1 MLARLVCSV
10 FLVWLSAIAEQVTAV
25 RDVLCLS
32 HKPKSNRSE
41 SESVVRVATEPLLLY
56 PAYFRSL
63 SPPVCHCVLCVI
75 RRDLTQSITLGGR
88 QVHLYLVAHH
98 SRLLREFPLLGKRVT
113 LPAVGVERSTPD
125 QRTEPLDSY
134 AIKSDVSS
142 VWKIFPKNLPLFQ

>member
-32 HKPKSNRSE
+32 HKPKSNR

-98 SRLLREFPLLGKRVT
+98 SRLLREFQLLGKRVT
-113 LPAVGVERSTPD
+113 LPAIGVERSSPD
-125 QRTEPLDSY
+125 QRTEPLESY
-134 AIKSDVSS
+134 VVKSDVNSI
-142 VWKIFPKNLPLFQ
+142 WKIFPKNLPLLQ

>member
-10 FLVWLSAIAEQVTAV
+10 FLVWLSAFAEQVTAV

-32 HKPKSNRSE
+32 HKPKSNR

-88 QVHLYLVAHH
+88 QVQLYLVAHH

-113 LPAVGVERSTPD
+113 LPAIGVERSTPD

-134 AIKSDVSS
+134 AIKSDVNS

>member
-10 FLVWLSAIAEQVTAV
+10 FLVWLSAFAEQVTAV

-32 HKPKSNRSE
+32 HKPKSNR

-98 SRLLREFPLLGKRVT
+98 SGLLREFQLLGNRVT
-113 LPAVGVERSTPD
+113 QPAIGVERSSPD

-134 AIKSDVSS
+134 VVKSDVNS
-142 VWKIFPKNLPLFQ
+142 VWKIFQKNLPLFQ

>member
-1 MLARLVCSV
+1 MLGRLVCSV

-32 HKPKSNRSE
+32 HKPKSNR

-88 QVHLYLVAHH
+88 QVQLYLVAHH

-113 LPAVGVERSTPD
+113 LPAIGVERSTPD

-134 AIKSDVSS
+134 AIKSDVNS

>member
-1 MLARLVCSV
+1 MRARLVSV
-10 FLVWLSAIAEQVTAV
+10 VFAVWLFALAEQVTAV

-32 HKPKSNRSE
+32 LKPKSNR

-88 QVHLYLVAHH
+88 QVQLYLVAHH

-113 LPAVGVERSTPD
+113 LPAIGVERSTPD

-134 AIKSDVSS
+134 AINSDVNS

>member
-1 MLARLVCSV
+1 MQARLVCVV
-10 FLVWLSAIAEQVTAV
+10 FSVWLFAIAEQVTAV

-32 HKPKSNRSE
+32 YNPKSNR

-88 QVHLYLVAHH
+88 QVQLYLVAHR
-98 SRLLREFPLLGKRVT
+98 SRLLRGFPLLEKRVT
-113 LPAVGVERSTPD
+113 LPVVGVERSSQD

-134 AIKSDVSS
+134 VVKSDVNS